1 MRRKVMQIALEAL
14 ESDPIS
20 HAGVVSRKQA
30 ITALR
35 QALETD
41 LARVGE
47 VGVWGECEP
56 QEEVEDGWCDWVCPK
71 PQGYLMQCCDCEL
84 IHEVDF
90 RVVQYEPKPSEV
102 YEVVDD
108 PNLQAQMRLRRRDD
122 LSPKRE
128 WVGLTDEE
136 IDALSQARSLT
147 DELMDCV
154 DRLGSEADTVDP
166 RVWQHLL
173 VYAPKGEKH
182 MSGDHNMKLIAS
194 LAQVNDFVMVHS
206 NELQA
211 ILDYVEDMEQRIGI
225 VREQLQYILA
235 ESVEPDAEPEA

>member
-1 MRRKVMQIALEAL
+1 MSREAMQLALGAL

-20 HAGVVSRKQA
+20 HAGLVSRKQA
-30 ITALR
+30 ITSLR

-71 PQGYLMQCCDCEL
+71 PRGYLMQCCDCEL

-90 RVVQYEPKPSEV
+90 RVVRYESEDSEV

-136 IDALSQARSLT
+136 INSVRHNRDWTAAWTDLVFARAI
-147 DELMDCV
+147 
-154 DRLGSEADTVDP
+154 EAKL
-166 RVWQHLL
+166 R
-173 VYAPKGEKH
+173 EK
-182 MSGDHNMKLIAS
+182 N
-194 LAQVNDFVMVHS
+194 Q
-206 NELQA
+206 
-211 ILDYVEDMEQRIGI
+211 
-225 VREQLQYILA
+225 
-235 ESVEPDAEPEA
+235 

>member
-1 MRRKVMQIALEAL
+1 MSREAMQIALDAL

-20 HAGVVSRKQA
+20 HAGLVNRKQA

-71 PQGYLMQCCDCEL
+71 PMGYLMQCCDCEL

-90 RVVQYEPKPSEV
+90 RVVRYESEDSEV
-102 YEVVDD
+102 YAVVDD

-122 LSPKRE
+122 LSPPKQ

-136 IDALSQARSLT
+136 VSEIIDREIGFNSCWGPEEKFARAIEQAL
-147 DELMDCV
+147 
-154 DRLGSEADTVDP
+154 
-166 RVWQHLL
+166 
-173 VYAPKGEKH
+173 KEK
-182 MSGDHNMKLIAS
+182 NT
-194 LAQVNDFVMVHS
+194 
-206 NELQA
+206 
-211 ILDYVEDMEQRIGI
+211 
-225 VREQLQYILA
+225 
-235 ESVEPDAEPEA
+235 

>member
-1 MRRKVMQIALEAL
+1 MSREAIKLALEAL

-20 HAGVVSRKQA
+20 HAGLVSRKQA

-56 QEEVEDGWCDWVCPK
+56 QEEVEDGWCNWVCPK
-71 PQGYLMQCCDCEL
+71 PRGYLMQCCDCEL

-108 PNLQAQMRLRRRDD
+108 PDLQAQMRLRRRDD
-122 LSPKRE
+122 ISPK
-128 WVGLTDEE
+128 
-136 IDALSQARSLT
+136 
-147 DELMDCV
+147 
-154 DRLGSEADTVDP
+154 
-166 RVWQHLL
+166 
-173 VYAPKGEKH
+173 
-182 MSGDHNMKLIAS
+182 KLKERHI
-194 LAQVNDFVMVHS
+194 
-206 NELQA
+206 
-211 ILDYVEDMEQRIGI
+211 
-225 VREQLQYILA
+225 
-235 ESVEPDAEPEA
+235 

>member
-1 MRRKVMQIALEAL
+1 MSREAMKLALEAL

-20 HAGVVSRKQA
+20 HAGLVIRKQA
-30 ITALR
+30 IIALR

-56 QEEVEDGWCDWVCPK
+56 QEEVEDGWCNWVCPK
-71 PQGYLMQCCDCEL
+71 PRGYLMQCCDCEL

-90 RVVQYEPKPSEV
+90 RVVRYESEDSEV
-102 YEVVDD
+102 YEIVDD

-136 IDALSQARSLT
+136 IDILSCETVKGDKSVNWLCKV
-147 DELMDCV
+147 L
-154 DRLGSEADTVDP
+154 EAK
-166 RVWQHLL
+166 L
-173 VYAPKGEKH
+173 KEK
-182 MSGDHNMKLIAS
+182 N
-194 LAQVNDFVMVHS
+194 NW
-206 NELQA
+206 
-211 ILDYVEDMEQRIGI
+211 
-225 VREQLQYILA
+225 
-235 ESVEPDAEPEA
+235 